1 MFTPVIVLSFPKLCR
16 EYNLKML
23 SNLHDHEIKIVPKC
37 ASFLLDALLSI
48 FDAYICFKVSWQ
60 VKETFCMP
68 LAVSKGHTTIF
79 FNVYIFK
86 FHGDFLGR
94 S

>member
-1 MFTPVIVLSFPKLCR
+1 MYTEKMFTPVIVLSFPKLCR
-16 EYNLKML
+16 EYNLKMF
-23 SNLHDHEIKIVPKC
+23 SNLHYHEIKIVPKC
-37 ASFLLDALLSI
+37 ASFLLDA
-48 FDAYICFKVSWQ
+48 YICFKVSWQ
-60 VKETFCMP
+60 VKETFRMP